1 MVKQSQSCLIWNS
14 SIFADYL
21 CFALMAPMGIVF
33 FLVLSKWI
41 WLDSMFSAPLLILY
55 VFSGCFIVFSFIMLP
70 RFHKKYILL
79 TEGIRISQPF
89 SKPVTYRWENIHRID
104 TANMRVNK
112 SDFPIIRL
120 FLQSPDPK
128 MDKTDR
134 SIDRYLWMS
143 KSVLI
148 LSFNDER
155 IASIRQF
162 SNQTQ

>member
-21 CFALMAPMGIVF
+21 CVVLMAAMGIVF
-33 FLVLSKWI
+33 FLVFTKWI
-41 WLDSMFSAPLLILY
+41 LLDFMFSVPLLLMY
-55 VFSGCFIVFSFIMLP
+55 VFSGCFILFSFIMLP
-70 RFHKKYILL
+70 RFHKKYVLL
-79 TEGIRISQPF
+79 SEGIQINQPF
-89 SKPVTYRWENIHRID
+89 SKPIIYRWENIQRID

-120 FLQSPDPK
+120 FLLSPDPK